1 MTPVIEI
8 VDGIAAVDATQWDA
22 LAGSTPLLK
31 HAFLVALEHAHCVGG
46 ETGWQSCP
54 MLLKSGDQLL
64 GAVPLYLKYHSYG
77 EYVFDWSWADAHERH
92 GLAYYPKLLAAIPF
106 TPITSARLLAGNDSD
121 RRLLEQGLKQLVYDQ
136 KLSSAHVNFPDSD
149 AQKVLESAGWLRRNG
164 VQFRWENHAYE
175 SFDAFLMTLSQSKR
189 KKIRQERKKVAAQ
202 GVSCR
207 TIKGADIMPEEWE
220 FFFRCYTQT
229 YLEHHSS
236 PYLNLEFFTEIG
248 ASMPENIVMFMAYRE
263 GEPVASSLCIYDD
276 EALYGRYW
284 GAAHY
289 VSNLHFEL
297 CYYQAQAFC
306 IAENIRFFEGGAQ
319 GEHKLSRG
327 FIARPTCSFHL
338 IAHPD
343 FSHAIKAALQSEEVG
358 MHAYVNELEARSPFK
373 QSK

>member
-1 MTPVIEI
+1 MAPVIEI
-8 VDGIAAVDATQWDA
+8 VDGISAVDAAQWDA
-22 LAGSTPLLK
+22 LTGGMPLLK
-31 HAFLVALEHAHCVGG
+31 HAFLVALEQSHSVGG

-106 TPITSARLLAGNDSD
+106 TPITSGRLLAGNDAD
-121 RRLLEQGLKQLVYDQ
+121 RHLLAQGLKQLVNDQ
-136 KLSSAHVNFPDSD
+136 TLSSVHVNFPDPD
-149 AQKVLESAGWLRRNG
+149 AESVLAKGGWLRRNG
-164 VQFRWENHAYE
+164 VQFRWENKAYE
-175 SFDAFLMTLSQSKR
+175 SFDAFLKTLSQPKR
-189 KKIRQERKKVAAQ
+189 KKIRQERKKVTAQ

-207 TIKGADIMPEEWE
+207 TIKGADITQEEWA

-236 PYLNLEFFTEIG
+236 PYLSLDFFTQIG
-248 ASMPENIVMFMAYRE
+248 ASMPDNIVMFVAYRE
-263 GEPVASSLCIYDD
+263 GVPVASSLCLYDE

-284 GAAHY
+284 GATQY

-306 IAENIRFFEGGAQ
+306 IAENIRYFEGGAQ
-319 GEHKLSRG
+319 GEHKLARG
-327 FIARPTCSFHL
+327 FTARPTCSFHF
-338 IAHPD
+338 IAHPE
-343 FSHAIKAALQSEEVG
+343 FANAIQAVINREKAG
-358 MHAYVNELEARSPFK
+358 INAYVDELEIRSPYK
-373 QSK
+373 SQP